1 MKKIGLIGGTG
12 PESTLLYYK
21 ELNSRID
28 KLTGAEH
35 MPELVIE
42 SVDFRRVW
50 GYLTNGQYGELVDYL
65 AEKVNNL
72 RSYGAEIVSLTAVTT
87 HIVFAEL
94 AAKTKTS
101 LVSIPKAV
109 CRQAIS
115 KGYKKVGLLGTI
127 FTMEQDYMKK
137 DLWEAGI
144 EVFVPQQADREL
156 IAGRIYQEL
165 EEGIVKESTLQ
176 EFQQIIRK
184 MQAEHG
190 IEAIILGCT
199 ELPLLLNPDNCP
211 VPCLDSVEIHIE
223 ELVRQA
229 MAT

>member
-1 MKKIGLIGGTG
+1 MKKIGLLGGTG

-101 LVSIPKAV
+101 LVSIPQAV
-109 CRQAIS
+109 CRQAVS

-127 FTMEQDYMKK
+127 FTMEQDYMKT
-137 DLWEAGI
+137 DFQEAGI
-144 EVFVPQQADREL
+144 EIVIPEKADREMV
-156 IAGRIYQEL
+156 AKRIQCE
-165 EEGIVKESTLQ
+165 V
-176 EFQQIIRK
+176 
-184 MQAEHG
+184 
-190 IEAIILGCT
+190 
-199 ELPLLLNPDNCP
+199 
-211 VPCLDSVEIHIE
+211 
-223 ELVRQA
+223 LVSRQ
-229 MAT
+229 